1 MSNRRKP
8 VHSSDPRQLPGDIV
22 GPGGPHDKGGAIVD
36 TRRAILLDECVVSTV
51 DELGARGQQS
61 ALAMMLSGRINQTQD
76 RARVLFLFGTDG
88 AAAIITEL
96 MGLCGRAGVDT
107 EQLMADVE
115 ERFNR
120 LGTDGNLRPRWRH
133 G

>member
-8 VHSSDPRQLPGDIV
+8 VHSSDPRRLPGDIA
-22 GPGGPHDKGGAIVD
+22 GPGGPHDVGGVIVD
-36 TRRAILLDECVVSTV
+36 TRRAILLEECVVSTV

-61 ALAMMLSGRINQTQD
+61 ALAMLLSGRINQTQD

-96 MGLCGRAGVDT
+96 MALFGRAGVDT
-107 EQLMADVE
+107 EQLMADVD
-115 ERFNR
+115 ERLER
-120 LGTDGNLRPRWRH
+120 LGADGNMSQEPD
-133 G
+133 